1 MEAINN
7 RLSLSTAAPELSK
20 PNTAQVTAP
29 NTEQEDIADVEVNLS
44 KQAQEALKKDDK
56 KEASQ
61 SLAEKQSEEA
71 KTPPPPRLGEFFYN
85 ENQVRQQQAKAER
98 QESLEQL
105 EKKLNNYLQY
115 TNNYLAQVAYAK
127 TVADQPI
134 ILPQPVD
141 RQDLIDKL
149 NLFA

>member
-7 RLSLSTAAPELSK
+7 RISLPTAAPEPPKPSTAKIVAPKNEPEDTGDVDVFLSQ
-20 PNTAQVTAP
+20 N
-29 NTEQEDIADVEVNLS
+29 
-44 KQAQEALKKDDK
+44 AQEKLKKDDT
-56 KEASQ
+56 Q
-61 SLAEKQSEEA
+61 SLAEKQAEEA

-85 ENQVRQQQAKAER
+85 ENQVRQQKAEAER
-98 QESLEQL
+98 QESLKQL
-105 EKKLNNYLQY
+105 EEKMNNYLQY

-141 RQDLIDKL
+141 RQYLIVRL

>member
-7 RLSLSTAAPELSK
+7 RISLPTAAPEPPK
-20 PNTAQVTAP
+20 PSTAKIVAS
-29 NTEQEDIADVEVNLS
+29 EDTGDVEVTLS
-44 KQAQEALKKDDK
+44 KTAQERLEKDDK
-56 KEASQ
+56 KPQ
-61 SLAEKQSEEA
+61 QTLAEKQTEEA

-85 ENQVRQQQAKAER
+85 ENQVRQQKAEAER

-141 RQDLIDKL
+141 RQDLISRL

>member
-7 RLSLSTAAPELSK
+7 RLSLPTAAPESPK
-20 PNTAQVTAP
+20 PSTAKIVVS
-29 NTEQEDIADVEVNLS
+29 EDTGDVEVTLS
-44 KQAQEALKKDDK
+44 KTAQEAIAKDDK
-56 KEASQ
+56 NPQKT
-61 SLAEKQSEEA
+61 LLEKQAEEA

-85 ENQVRQQQAKAER
+85 ENQVRQQKAEAER
-98 QESLEQL
+98 QESLKQL
-105 EKKLNNYLQY
+105 EEKLNNYLQY

-141 RQDLIDKL
+141 RQDLIAKL

>member
-1 MEAINN
+1 MEAIN
-7 RLSLSTAAPELSK
+7 SLLPLAAPAPESPKPSKAQISAPEDTGDVDVVLSK
-20 PNTAQVTAP
+20 SAHEALAKENKKPQQTLL
-29 NTEQEDIADVEVNLS
+29 E
-44 KQAQEALKKDDK
+44 KQA
-56 KEASQ
+56 
-61 SLAEKQSEEA
+61 EET
-71 KTPPPPRLGEFFYN
+71 KTPPNPRLGEFFYN
-85 ENQVRQQQAKAER
+85 ENRVRQQKAAEER

-127 TVADQPI
+127 KVADQPI

-141 RQDLIDKL
+141 RQDLIAKL

>member
-7 RLSLSTAAPELSK
+7 RISLPAAAPEALK
-20 PNTAQVTAP
+20 PSTAKIVAP
-29 NTEQEDIADVEVNLS
+29 DDAGDVEVTLS
-44 KQAQEALKKDDK
+44 KTAQEKLQKDDTK
-56 KEASQ
+56 

-85 ENQVRQQQAKAER
+85 ENQVRQQKAEAER
-98 QESLEQL
+98 QESLKQL
-105 EKKLNNYLQY
+105 EEKLNNYLQY

-141 RQDLIDKL
+141 RQDLIARL